1 MEESVLSEDVNDSHE
16 LKSNKKSLIE
26 FAKLNKHHIFV
37 FIGPVFCFLTNYFFF
52 KIINEKLINEIY
64 FFNLIIEKLNYVL
77 AGLFYF
83 IIYCRKKSN
92 KEKESNQNSDN
103 DIKYIYNESLININ
117 TKKIIFLLIIISII
131 VIIDLLLK
139 TYKGI
144 YKIIDHRFYYMI
156 FIPLFS
162 KFILKDNIYKHHYLS
177 LAISII
183 GWVIVNIPIFMKIN
197 AEDLLGNL
205 ANLVNGALFP
215 LILALIKYLNN
226 KYYISPFKTSLIF
239 GLISIIL
246 SLIGF
251 MIYSL
256 IKYHNF
262 TFFNAIFDFSKNEN
276 KQAIIIYFVL
286 TFFFWIL
293 LNICILSI
301 LSYFSPIL
309 ILITEVISPFLSW
322 IEASI
327 EKRDKKMLELIICP
341 IGYSIILFSS
351 LIYNELFI
359 FNCCGLNT
367 NTKKFVNKR
376 IDKEL
381 LEMNKLIDEDE

>member
-1 MEESVLSEDVNDSHE
+1 
-16 LKSNKKSLIE
+16 
-26 FAKLNKHHIFV
+26 
-37 FIGPVFCFLTNYFFF
+37 
-52 KIINEKLINEIY
+52 
-64 FFNLIIEKLNYVL
+64 
-77 AGLFYF
+77 
-83 IIYCRKKSN
+83 
-92 KEKESNQNSDN
+92 
-103 DIKYIYNESLININ
+103 
-117 TKKIIFLLIIISII
+117 
-131 VIIDLLLK
+131 
-139 TYKGI
+139 
-144 YKIIDHRFYYMI
+144 MI

-183 GWVIVNIPIFMKIN
+183 GWVIVNIPIFVKIN

-309 ILITEVISPFLSW
+309 FLITEVISPFLSW

-381 LEMNKLIDEDE
+381 LEMNQLINEDE

>member
-1 MEESVLSEDVNDSHE
+1 MEESVLNEDVNDSHE

-52 KIINEKLINEIY
+52 KIIKEKVINEIY
-64 FFNLIIEKLNYVL
+64 FFILIIEELNYVL

-83 IIYCRKKSN
+83 KIYCRKKSN

-139 TYKGI
+139 TYKQKYI
-144 YKIIDHRFYYMI
+144 IIDHRFYYMI

-205 ANLVNGALFP
+205 ANLANGALFP

-262 TFFNAIFDFSKNEN
+262 TFFNAIFDFSNNEN

-309 ILITEVISPFLSW
+309 FLITEVISPFLSW

-327 EKRDKKMLELIICP
+327 EKEIKKCLSL
-341 IGYSIILFSS
+341 LF
-351 LIYNELFI
+351 
-359 FNCCGLNT
+359 
-367 NTKKFVNKR
+367 V
-376 IDKEL
+376 L
-381 LEMNKLIDEDE
+381 LDIQLYYFLL